1 MLYFIALGLFVL
13 AAVTGFYLAVNH
25 FRGEQLNV
33 GPVIAHG
40 IFAAS
45 GLVVLIV
52 GGIRSGLSG
61 MVLYALILFVVAAL
75 GGFVLLT
82 YDLRDRALPTP
93 VVVVHGLLALT
104 AFLLLLIGVTV

>member
-25 FRGEQLNV
+25 FRSEQLNV